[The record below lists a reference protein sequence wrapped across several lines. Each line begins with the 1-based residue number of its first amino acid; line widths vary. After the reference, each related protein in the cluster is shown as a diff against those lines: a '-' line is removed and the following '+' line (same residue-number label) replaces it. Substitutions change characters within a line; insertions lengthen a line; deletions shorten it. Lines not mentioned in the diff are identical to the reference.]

1 MWRATPADPDELFA
15 ADDLDR
21 SRRYRRPLTR
31 VRIGHGLL
39 GGVVAVVVVVA
50 ELGPNVA
57 AALGDA
63 HWVVQLVAVL
73 LALEAVRLAVDL
85 PFAAW
90 TVLGHD
96 RRWGLSTQT
105 TAGLVADEVKGL
117 LVSLVFGVVVLV
129 PTYALARTTAWW
141 WLWAWGVL
149 ALAVV
154 VGGLL
159 VPVVVAP
166 LFNRFTEV
174 DDPELLGRV
183 EHVAGLAEVAIGRV
197 EVADESRRSRRDNA
211 YVAGFGPSRRVVLFD
226 TLLETPPELVE
237 QVVAHELGHVRRH
250 HVVVQVALVSALLFV
265 VMAVLGALA
274 AWTSLFERFGV
285 GGFAD
290 PAGLP
295 LAVLVVEALALV
307 VGPVLAWTSRMHE
320 RSADQEALDLLG
332 RPDLVEEMLRRLH
345 LHNLADLAPG
355 RWSRLRA
362 SHPAVAERIA
372 FARRWACERELP
384 AT

>member
-1 MWRATPADPDELFA
+1 MWRATPADPDELFG
-15 ADDLDR
+15 ADELDR

-31 VRIGHGLL
+31 LRIGHAVL
-39 GGVVAVVVVVA
+39 GVVVAVGIVAA
-50 ELGPNVA
+50 ELGPHVVA
-57 AALGDA
+57 AFGDA
-63 HWVVQLVAVL
+63 HWVVQLVGVL
-73 LALEAVRLAVDL
+73 VALEVVRLVVDL
-85 PFAAW
+85 PFTAW
-90 TVLGHD
+90 TLLGHD

-117 LVSLVFGVVVLV
+117 LVSLVFGLVVLV

-154 VGGLL
+154 VGGLV

-166 LFNRFTEV
+166 LFSRFVEL
-174 DDPELLGRV
+174 DDPDLLGRV
-183 EHVAGLAEVAIGRV
+183 EHVAGLADVAIGRV

-211 YVAGFGPSRRVVLFD
+211 YVAGFGPTRRVVLFD
-226 TLLETPPELVE
+226 TLLESPPELVE

-250 HVVVQVALVSALLFV
+250 HVVVQVALVSVLLFV
-265 VMAVLGALA
+265 VMAVMGAVA
-274 AWTSLFERFGV
+274 AWTSLFDRFGV
-285 GGFAD
+285 SGFAD

-295 LAVLVVEALALV
+295 LAVLVVEGLALV
-307 VGPVLAWTSRMHE
+307 AGPVLAWTSRVHE
-320 RSADQEALDLLG
+320 RTADQEALELLG
-332 RPDLVEEMLRRLH
+332 RPDLVEDMLRRLH

-362 SHPAVAERIA
+362 THPPVAERIA
-372 FARRWACERELP
+372 FARRWALGPGRL
-384 AT
+384 AA